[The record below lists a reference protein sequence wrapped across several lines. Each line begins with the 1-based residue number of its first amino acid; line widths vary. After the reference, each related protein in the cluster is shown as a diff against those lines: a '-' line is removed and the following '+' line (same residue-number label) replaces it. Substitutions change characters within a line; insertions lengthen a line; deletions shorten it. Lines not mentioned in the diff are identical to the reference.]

1 MKKFNVFL
9 YLTLLLWSCGASIQS
24 VVDQKAIPK
33 PYINPLIV
41 IPYENSKAYT
51 FSKILKEK
59 IELKFET
66 EAQKVELL
74 FLEQSS
80 NSLTLN
86 SKDSF
91 EDKINY
97 AIIDDEKDVVIIF
110 RATDLRYYNN
120 SLQSVS
126 YEVAALETEKYRE
139 VWKANLSSKSSLG
152 PSVFANKCAELV
164 FEKLKSDGVL

>member
-24 VVDQKAIPK
+24 VVDYKAISN

-51 FSKILKEK
+51 FSKMLKEK

-126 YEVAALETEKYRE
+126 YEVVALETEKYRE

-152 PSVFANKCAELV
+152 PSLFANKCAELV